1 MDESEN
7 LYPIRLFQ
15 QKVEFKSKNN
25 TFIRA
30 FDIAKKN
37 HQFDMCYEKL
47 EHFSK
52 IILSR
57 RLEECMMRI
66 KLKLVKIKQAM
77 RNVAKNP
84 SEEKSVR
91 EG

>member
-1 MDESEN
+1 M
-7 LYPIRLFQ
+7 YPIRLFQ
-15 QKVEFKSKNN
+15 QKVEHYSKNN

-30 FDIAKKN
+30 FEIAKTN
-37 HQFDMCYEKL
+37 NQFDMCYEKVD
-47 EHFSK
+47 HFSK

-57 RLEECMMRI
+57 RLEECMIRI

-77 RNVAKNP
+77 RNIAKSPN
-84 SEEKSVR
+84 EEKSVR